1 MHETRS
7 QSNNHYSTTFRDPGQ
22 ASQTGDSSVEGIEQV
37 PVASSQSEPTAD
49 QIDVLAALSRTERS
63 VAVLVAEGL
72 SNHRTARTL
81 NISPR
86 TVEVH
91 LTHIYA
97 KLGIDSRLQLAIRVV
112 KGSKGQVERTM

>member
-7 QSNNHYSTTFRDPGQ
+7 QSNNHYSVSFRDPGQ
-22 ASQTGDSSVEGIEQV
+22 ASQTGAASIGGIDQV
-37 PVASSQSEPTAD
+37 LVASSDPETEGP
-49 QIDVLAALSRTERS
+49 IDVLAALSRTERS
-63 VAVLVAEGL
+63 VAVLVAEGH

>member
-22 ASQTGDSSVEGIEQV
+22 ASQTGAASIGGIDQV
-37 PVASSQSEPTAD
+37 LVASSDPEQTEGP
-49 QIDVLAALSRTERS
+49 IDVLAALSRTERS
-63 VAVLVAEGL
+63 VAVLVAEGH

-112 KGSKGQVERTM
+112 KGSKGLAERTM